1 MEGAGE
7 IRRFAAR
14 WTAAGGA
21 RGGDAGGGE
30 AGGAANGGTGGDFV
44 RSPAGLWLAMGVV
57 AAGARDETARE
68 MRELLGFAGVDAA
81 RAVSE
86 ATRALGN
93 TDALGVATCVW
104 SKVPVYR
111 EFQQA
116 LPGVAVGQLDPAAID
131 DWVRDATDGMIERL
145 PVRLGGDILLAV
157 VNALALKARW
167 ESPFLK
173 YRTADRDFT
182 DAAGIRHRVPTMHK
196 GVPLADAWAVGTT
209 RVVELRCRPE
219 HGASPAVGQG
229 GAQAGAQGGGPA
241 RVRFLLGSEGA
252 GPADVLPAGWA
263 QPGERTRLETDLV
276 EIALPRLSLRTTVEV
291 TDELPG
297 WGIHR
302 ATTELADFSGMSPEP
317 LAISRVVQEAVLK
330 VAEEGVEAAA
340 VTVMPMAAGAAPPP
354 PKRTETIRFERPFGI
369 VVLDATG
376 EVPLFIAWQEGVPG
390 G

>member
-1 MEGAGE
+1 MEGAEE

-14 WTAAGGA
+14 WTAPGGA
-21 RGGDAGGGE
+21 RDGDAGGGTGNST
-30 AGGAANGGTGGDFV
+30 GGGTGSGTGGDFV

-57 AAGARDETARE
+57 AAGARGETARE
-68 MRELLGFAGVDAA
+68 LRELLGFAGDDAA
-81 RAVSE
+81 KAVSA
-86 ATRALGN
+86 ATRALGR

-104 SKVPVYR
+104 SNVPVYR
-111 EFQQA
+111 EFQEA
-116 LPGVAVGQLDPAAID
+116 LPGVAVGQLDPAAVD
-131 DWVRDATDGMIERL
+131 AWVRDATDGMIERL
-145 PVRLGGDILLAV
+145 PVRIGGDILLAV

-167 ESPFLK
+167 EVPFLP

-196 GVPLADAWAVGTT
+196 GVPLADAWAVGGT
-209 RVVELRCRPE
+209 RVVELRCRTE
-219 HGASPAVGQG
+219 HGAPQAVG
-229 GAQAGAQGGGPA
+229 QAGAQMGGPA
-241 RVRFLLGSEGA
+241 RVRFLLGPEGA
-252 GPADVLPAGWA
+252 GPTDVLPAGWA
-263 QPGERTRLETDLV
+263 QMGERTRLETDLV

-302 ATTELADFSGMSPEP
+302 ATTDHADFSGMSPEP

-340 VTVMPMAAGAAPPP
+340 VTVIPMAAGAAPPP

-376 EVPLFIAWQEGVPG
+376 EVPLFIAWQEAVPCG
-390 G
+390 